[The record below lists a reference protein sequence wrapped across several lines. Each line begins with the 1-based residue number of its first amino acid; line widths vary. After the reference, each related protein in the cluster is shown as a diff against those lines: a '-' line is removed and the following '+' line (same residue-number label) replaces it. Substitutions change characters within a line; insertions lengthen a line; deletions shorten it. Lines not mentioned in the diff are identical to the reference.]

1 MHLAIAIPTYNRT
14 QSLKRCVDSILSQ
27 NYPTWIS
34 LSIVIANSASEDQ
47 THDYIENLLSNDS
60 RVVAFNQR
68 LEDSYQNL
76 ICLADTIPKEADWVW
91 LMGDDDKLDNPSAV
105 SIVCETIATQQD
117 PNLHFI
123 HACHS
128 RRAHLLNRQV
138 SGTVAELCETF
149 GCLEM
154 LSWFSSII
162 CTRQLMIDSL
172 LEIGTKPF
180 KPDQTAAFAHA
191 FVLFKRLH
199 KCNGVF
205 IDIPLVKPQN
215 RKMTAKCVEQWQEAN
230 IPQKMFYSIN
240 ELVELKSLGLIDH
253 ETPYQFF
260 RYHQGYLWDKLMGD
274 LMDQLVWHVIPN
286 RKLSLEMLEQHCA
299 NWQLMNELTLLT
311 TDKAIQNSQLKVVRE
326 GANFV
331 ENISRHKSVGV
342 DQFLEHALQLRELL
356 ELAKSA
362 FVTPFEIKIY
372 SRTGL
377 TLAA

>member
-1 MHLAIAIPTYNRT
+1 MHITIAIPTFNRVKQLKKCLDSIT
-14 QSLKRCVDSILSQ
+14 SQSLDSDIQ
-27 NYPTWIS
+27 
-34 LSIVIANSASEDQ
+34 LSIAISNTASSDGTYVYLSKLEGPEGRYFITNQAGTD
-47 THDYIENLLSNDS
+47 THCNMGSLGN
-60 RVVAFNQR
+60 
-68 LEDSYQNL
+68 
-76 ICLADTIPKEADWVW
+76 TIPPHADWVW

-180 KPDQTAAFAHA
+180 KPDQTSAFAHA